1 MSAGWP
7 WSSRARGILSTER
20 GRDGFRLADGG
31 ILRHVNRMF
40 DPVEKLKEF
49 IRHPSVSADSKFRDG
64 MRGAQTFVA
73 ELLGSMGFMVE
84 VVPTDLHPIIFATR
98 DGDASWPHVV
108 IYGHYDV
115 QPADP
120 LNLWT
125 TPAFEPTIVGNRI
138 YGRGAADNKGP
149 LMANITAVA
158 RLLEANPNLPLRI
171 TFLIEGEEE
180 MGSPSFPKFLEGYK
194 DRLSKADFV
203 YLSDT
208 ALPNEQQV
216 VLTCG
221 LRGLVLFDVQITGA
235 KGDLHSGLHGGVL
248 RNPIQALAEIIS
260 TLHTPEGLVNVP
272 GFYDDVLDV
281 HPWEREELKKL
292 GADEKEYAKFLGIDT
307 FYTTPGFSPFESSRF
322 QPTLEFNGIGGG
334 YQGEGTKTV
343 IPSKAF
349 AKISCRLVP
358 NQQPDKIK
366 KLVMDAIRACTPK
379 GVKLEFI
386 DQHKGDPYV
395 VVPPGRSNT
404 PKDQSPVLARAFREA
419 DKAITE
425 IWGRAPL
432 YLREGGSVPII
443 ADIKRV
449 TGLDSVMFGLFLPE
463 DNLHAPNESF
473 NLDVMKKGIE
483 TTQRMLGNLADGK

>member
-1 MSAGWP
+1 
-7 WSSRARGILSTER
+7 
-20 GRDGFRLADGG
+20 
-31 ILRHVNRMF
+31 MF

-49 IRHPSVSADSKFRDG
+49 IRHPSVSADSKFGEG
-64 MRGAQTFVA
+64 MRGAQKFVA
-73 ELLGSMGFMVE
+73 DLLGSMGFDVE
-84 VVPTDLHPIIFATR
+84 VVPTELHPIILASR
-98 DGDASWPHVV
+98 GSDPSWPHVV

-125 TPAFEPTIVGNRI
+125 TPAFEPSIRGNRI

-149 LMANITAVA
+149 LITNIAAVA

-180 MGSPSFPKFLEGYK
+180 MGSPSFPKFLERYK
-194 DRLSKADFV
+194 DSLKAADFV

-221 LRGLVLFDVQITGA
+221 LRGLTLFDVHITGA

-248 RNPIQALAEIIS
+248 RNPIQALAEIIA
-260 TLHTPEGLVNVP
+260 TLHTPEGKVNVP

-281 HPWEREELKKL
+281 QPWERDELKKL
-292 GADEKEYAKFLGIDT
+292 GGDEKAYADFLGIDT

-366 KLVMDAIRACTPK
+366 KLVMDAIRARTPK
-379 GVKLEFI
+379 GVKLEFV
-386 DQHKGDPYV
+386 DQHKGEAYV

-404 PKDQSPVLARAFREA
+404 PKEQSPVLARAFLAA
-419 DKAITE
+419 DKAIAE
-425 IWGRAPL
+425 IWGRPPI

-483 TTQRMLGNLADGK
+483 TTERMLGALAAGK

>member
-1 MSAGWP
+1 
-7 WSSRARGILSTER
+7 
-20 GRDGFRLADGG
+20 
-31 ILRHVNRMF
+31 MF
-40 DPVEKLKEF
+40 DPIEKLKEF
-49 IRHPSVSADSKFRDG
+49 IRQPSISADSKCREG
-64 MRGAQTFVA
+64 MRGAQEFVSQ
-73 ELLGSMGFMVE
+73 LLSSIGFTVE
-84 VVPTDLHPIIFATR
+84 VVKTEVHPIILARRGTNP
-98 DGDASWPHVV
+98 DWPHVV

-120 LNLWT
+120 LHLWK
-125 TPAFEPTIVGNRI
+125 TPPFEPTIIGNRI

-149 LMANITAVA
+149 LITNIAAVA
-158 RLLEANPNLPLRI
+158 LALEANPELPLRI

-180 MGSPSFPKFLEGYK
+180 MGSPSFPKFLTAYA
-194 DRLSKADFV
+194 DQLRTADFV
-203 YLSDT
+203 FLSDT

-221 LRGLVLFDVQITGA
+221 LRGLTLFDVHLTGA

-248 RNPIQALAEIIS
+248 RNPIQALAEILA
-260 TLHTPEGLVNVP
+260 TLHTPEGKVNVP

-292 GADEKEYAKFLGIDT
+292 GTDEKAYADFLGIDT
-307 FYTTPGFSPFESSRF
+307 FYPTPGFSPFESARF

-349 AKISCRLVP
+349 AKLSCRLVP
-358 NQQPDKIK
+358 NQNPDRIK
-366 KLVMDAIRACTPK
+366 QLVMETIRARTPK
-379 GVKLEFI
+379 GIKLEFV
-386 DQHKGDPYV
+386 DQHKGEPYV

-404 PKDQSPVLARAFREA
+404 PKDQSPVLARAFRAAEA
-419 DKAITE
+419 AVTE
-425 IWGRAPL
+425 VWGRAPL

-449 TGLDSVMFGLFLPE
+449 TGLDSIMFGLFLPE
-463 DNLHAPNESF
+463 DNLHAPNEGF
-473 NLDVMKKGIE
+473 NLDVMRKGTE
-483 TTQRMLGNLADGK
+483 TTRRLLLALAQAPR

>member
-1 MSAGWP
+1 
-7 WSSRARGILSTER
+7 
-20 GRDGFRLADGG
+20 
-31 ILRHVNRMF
+31 MF

-49 IRHPSVSADSKFRDG
+49 IRHRSVSTDSKYRDG
-64 MRGAQTFVA
+64 MKGAQEFVA
-73 ELLGSMGFMVE
+73 GLLGSLGFSVE
-84 VVPTDLHPIIFATR
+84 VVPTDLHPIIFAQR
-98 DGDASWPHVV
+98 GGDPGWPHVV

-120 LNLWT
+120 LELWK

-138 YGRGAADNKGP
+138 FGRGAADNKGP
-149 LMANITAVA
+149 LLTNIAAVA
-158 RLLEANPNLPLRI
+158 KLLEEQPNLPLRI
-171 TFLIEGEEE
+171 TFLVEGEEE
-180 MGSPSFPKFLEGYK
+180 MGSPSFPKFLERYAGK
-194 DRLSKADFV
+194 LREADFV

-208 ALPNEQQV
+208 ALPTENQV

-221 LRGLVLFDVQITGA
+221 LRGLALFDVHVTGA

-248 RNPIQALAEIIS
+248 RNPIQALAEILA
-260 TLHTPEGLVNVP
+260 TLHNADGLVNVP

-292 GADEKEYAKFLGIDT
+292 GADEKSYAEFLGIDT
-307 FYTTPGFSPFESSRF
+307 FYTTPGFSPFESLRF

-358 NQQPDKIK
+358 NQRPDKIK
-366 KLVMDAIRACTPK
+366 KLVIDTIRARTPK
-379 GVKLEFI
+379 GIKVTFI
-386 DQHKGDPYV
+386 DQHKGEAYV
-395 VVPPGRSNT
+395 VVPPDRSNT
-404 PKDQSPVLARAFREA
+404 PKDQSPVLAHAFRAAE
-419 DKAITE
+419 KAITE
-425 IWGRAPL
+425 VWGRPPL

-443 ADIKRV
+443 ADIKKM

-483 TTQRMLGNLADGK
+483 TTRRILADVAKR

>member
-1 MSAGWP
+1 
-7 WSSRARGILSTER
+7 
-20 GRDGFRLADGG
+20 
-31 ILRHVNRMF
+31 MF

-49 IRHPSVSADSKFRDG
+49 IRHPSVSTDSKFREG
-64 MRGAQTFVA
+64 MKGAQEFVA
-73 ELLGSMGFMVE
+73 GLLSSLGFKVE
-84 VVPTDLHPIIFATR
+84 VVKTELHPIILAQR
-98 DGDASWPHVV
+98 GGEKSWPHVV

-120 LNLWT
+120 LNLWK

-149 LMANITAVA
+149 LMTNIAAVA
-158 RLLEANPNLPLRI
+158 QLLEENPKLPLRI

-180 MGSPSFPKFLEGYK
+180 MGSPSFPKFLE
-194 DRLSKADFV
+194 RHADKLREADLVF
-203 YLSDT
+203 LSDT
-208 ALPNEQQV
+208 ALPNENQV
-216 VLTCG
+216 VITAG
-221 LRGLVLFDVQITGA
+221 LRGLALFDLHVTAA
-235 KGDLHSGLHGGVL
+235 KGDLHSGLHGGVF
-248 RNPIQALAEIIS
+248 RNPIQALAEIIA
-260 TLHTPEGLVNVP
+260 TLHTPEGRVNVP

-281 HPWEREELKKL
+281 EPWEREELKKL
-292 GADEKEYAKFLGIDT
+292 GSDEKAYAEFLGIDT
-307 FYTTPGFSPFESSRF
+307 FYPTPGFSPFESVRF

-349 AKISCRLVP
+349 VKISCRLVP

-366 KLVMDAIRACTPK
+366 KIVIDAIKARAPK
-379 GVKLEFI
+379 GVKLEFV

-404 PKDQSPVLARAFREA
+404 PQHQSPVLARAFRAA
-419 DKAITE
+419 DQAVAE
-425 IWGRAPL
+425 VWGRPPL

-463 DNLHAPNESF
+463 DNLHAPNDSF
-473 NLDVMKKGIE
+473 NLDVMKKGTE
-483 TTQRMLGNLADGK
+483 TTKRMLGALAKG

>member
-1 MSAGWP
+1 
-7 WSSRARGILSTER
+7 
-20 GRDGFRLADGG
+20 
-31 ILRHVNRMF
+31 MF

-49 IRHPSVSADSKFRDG
+49 IRHPSVSADSTYRDG
-64 MRGAQTFVA
+64 MQGAQVFVA
-73 ELLGSMGFMVE
+73 NLLGSLGFIVE
-84 VVPTDLHPIIFATR
+84 VVKTDLHPIIFAQR
-98 DGDASWPHVV
+98 GGDASWPHVV

-120 LNLWT
+120 LNLWN
-125 TPAFEPTIVGNRI
+125 TPPFDPTIIGNRI

-149 LMANITAVA
+149 LMTNIAAVA
-158 RLLEANPNLPLRI
+158 QLLEANPKIPLRI

-180 MGSPSFPKFLEGYK
+180 MGSPSFPKFLESHK
-194 DRLSKADFV
+194 DRLQTADFV

-208 ALPNEQQV
+208 ALPTADQV

-221 LRGLVLFDVQITGA
+221 LRGLALFDLHVTGA

-260 TLHTPEGLVNVP
+260 SLHTPEGLVNVP
-272 GFYDDVLDV
+272 GFYEEVLDV
-281 HPWEREELKKL
+281 HPWERAELKKL
-292 GADEKEYAKFLGIDT
+292 GADEQSYKDFLGIDA
-307 FYTTPGFSPFESSRF
+307 FYTLPGFSPFEALRF
-322 QPTLEFNGIGGG
+322 QPTLELNGIGGG

-358 NQQPDKIK
+358 NQQPEKIK
-366 KLVMDAIRACTPK
+366 QLVMAAIRARTPS
-379 GVKLEFI
+379 GVKIEFV

-395 VVPPGRSNT
+395 VVPPDRANT
-404 PKDQSPVLARAFREA
+404 PLDQSPVLARAFRAA
-419 DKAITE
+419 DQAVTE
-425 IWGRAPL
+425 VWGRAPL

-443 ADIKRV
+443 AQIKQV

-473 NLDVMKKGIE
+473 NLDVMRKGIE
-483 TTQRMLGNLADGK
+483 TSRRVLAALAE

>member
-1 MSAGWP
+1 
-7 WSSRARGILSTER
+7 
-20 GRDGFRLADGG
+20 
-31 ILRHVNRMF
+31 MF
-40 DPVEKLKEF
+40 DHVDKLKEF
-49 IRHPSVSADSKFRDG
+49 IRHPSVSTDTNARDG
-64 MRGAQTFVA
+64 MRGAQEFVA
-73 ELLGSMGFMVE
+73 GLLGSLGFTVD
-84 VVPTDLHPIIFATR
+84 VVKTDLHPIIFASR
-98 DGDASWPHVV
+98 GGDASWPHVL

-120 LNLWT
+120 LNLWK
-125 TPAFEPTIVGNRI
+125 TPPFEPTIIGNRI

-149 LMANITAVA
+149 LMSIIAAVA
-158 RLLEANPNLPLRI
+158 RLLGENPKLPLRI

-180 MGSPSFPKFLEGYK
+180 MGSPSFPKFLERYA
-194 DRLSKADFV
+194 DRLREADFV
-203 YLSDT
+203 FLSDT
-208 ALPNEQQV
+208 ALPNENQV
-216 VLTCG
+216 VITAG
-221 LRGLVLFDVQITGA
+221 LRGLALFDVQVTGA

-248 RNPIQALAEIIS
+248 RNPIQALAEILA
-260 TLHTPEGLVNVP
+260 TLHTPEGRVNVP

-292 GADEKEYAKFLGIDT
+292 GADEKAYAEFLGIDT
-307 FYTTPGFSPFESSRF
+307 FYPTPGFSPFESARF

-358 NQQPDKIK
+358 NQEPDKIK
-366 KLVMDAIRACTPK
+366 KLVMDTIRMRTPR
-379 GVKLEFI
+379 GVKLEFV

-404 PKDQSPVLARAFREA
+404 PKDQSPVLARAFRA
-419 DKAITE
+419 TDQAVTE
-425 IWGRAPL
+425 VWGRAPL

-483 TTQRMLGNLADGK
+483 TTRRILAAIAGG